1 MYIAI
6 EGIDTAGKSTQI
18 AALQQHY
25 TNAITTKEPGATA
38 IGKEIREMVLSAKT
52 ESKKA
57 EFLLFLAD
65 RAEHI
70 SRVIR
75 PNIDK
80 TMIIS
85 DRSAVSGVA
94 YALAQGEITQ
104 EELVTLN
111 NFATDGIYPE
121 VIFLLR
127 LTKETLEYRLSQKE
141 LDGIELRGSSYLLK
155 IQDAI
160 IKAADLLNLKLIEI
174 DATLSPDII
183 TETILNHLQKKE
195 YSPSNS

>member
-18 AALQQHY
+18 SRL
-25 TNAITTKEPGATA
+25 TNHFQNAVITKEPGATE
-38 IGKEIREMVLSAKT
+38 IGKEIREMVLSAKAK
-52 ESKKA
+52 SKKA

-70 SRVIR
+70 KEVIE

-80 TMIIS
+80 MIIS

-94 YALAQGEITQ
+94 YALIQGEIDKKD
-104 EELVTLN
+104 LVELN
-111 NFATDGIYPE
+111 NFATNSTYPKK
-121 VIFLLR
+121 VFLLK
-127 LTKETLEYRLSQKE
+127 LTKEELEYRLSQKE
-141 LDGIELRGSSYLLK
+141 LDGIELRGSEYLLK

-160 IKAADLLNLKLIEI
+160 IEAAELLNLDLVVI
-174 DATLSPDII
+174 DATKNIDVI
-183 TETILNHLQKKE
+183 TKEILKNITI
-195 YSPSNS
+195 